1 MGRRARQPYREQG
14 QILLFSSE
22 SLAGANGKV
31 LGKIEYQAPP
41 MGAPTFTVPGRVN
54 TELVNRRSLHRSG

>member
-41 MGAPTFTVPGRVN
+41 MGAPTVTAPGGS

>member
-14 QILLFSSE
+14 QLLLFSSE

-31 LGKIEYQAPP
+31 LGKIEHQAPP
-41 MGAPTFTVPGRVN
+41 MGAPTVTVPGGA